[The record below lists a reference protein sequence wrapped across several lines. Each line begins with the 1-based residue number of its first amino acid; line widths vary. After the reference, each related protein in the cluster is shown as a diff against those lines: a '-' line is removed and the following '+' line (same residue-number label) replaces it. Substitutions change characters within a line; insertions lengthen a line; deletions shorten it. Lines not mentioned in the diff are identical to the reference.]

1 MRSAFQGQPHF
12 SGWLFRNI
20 VPMTIPK
27 RTARYGVRIENQAI
41 DDLDE
46 TSETLQ
52 LLGYAILDSGLS
64 AAQIVALR
72 ERFVSLHDAN
82 RTRYGVDRLAAIGEN
97 DLLRCPLADDPLFLQ
112 LACNPRVREVC
123 ERLLGPGFI
132 LNQQNGIVNPAGA
145 EQYSQSAFHRD
156 LPYQHFVSSRPL
168 AINALFCLDPFTTD
182 NGATL
187 VIPASHKQE
196 AFPSERVIAAHT
208 CQVEAPAG
216 SFLMLDCMT
225 YHCGGANRTAHDRRA
240 VNHVYSIALMR
251 QQIDVPAYLGPN
263 FSDDPATRQLLGYRH
278 PLPRSVDDFID
289 YRLSQQPPPR

>member
-1 MRSAFQGQPHF
+1 
-12 SGWLFRNI
+12 
-20 VPMTIPK
+20 MTIPK